1 MERKRAM
8 IYTPDKIRNIAV
20 VGHQGSG
27 KTTLVESLAYKTGL
41 ISKKGSIE
49 EKNTLSD
56 FLPDEKKKQCSLST
70 SIVPI
75 RYKDYK
81 LNLIDIPGND
91 DFVYELLGVVRLIK
105 GAILVID
112 ASKGVQI
119 GTIKSFK
126 TLRKRGIPTF
136 LFINKL
142 DKENID
148 FELLYEE
155 IKEKLDKRCVPF
167 SYPIGKQDTFDGFIN
182 IPKMKARRYNGKECV
197 DDVIY
202 QEKRQVVFALHNRLT
217 EAVAETNDELLE
229 KYFSGE
235 PLTDEDIEYG
245 LRQSVLKGELY
256 PIIVGSALK
265 DIGMNTL
272 MDMFIDYLPS
282 PADLNPIVAE
292 AEDGNSFPLRTVDE
306 EEVVLSVFK
315 NSFNPYQGLISV
327 FKVNCGVVHLG
338 DELYCPNNGKTYK
351 VSTLF
356 EVCGE
361 KLTPVDAL
369 GAGDIGAITK
379 GEDIRLSYTLC
390 SPKRIIKIKP
400 VKYPTATYMRA
411 IVPETKADSDRLF
424 QSVEKMK
431 LEDPTIYFEK
441 NNITNQILIGSLS
454 SSHLSYL
461 LDKIKETY
469 KVKFTLATPKIVY
482 KETITTKGE
491 AEGRYIKQSG
501 GSGYYGVVDM
511 SFEPNEETCFT
522 STVFGGHVDKG
533 YFPAVEKGF
542 NEALEHG
549 GLIGAPV
556 IHVKATL
563 TDGKQHPVDSNEMAF
578 KNAAILAFREAYPKC
593 NPILLEPYD
602 KLTVVVTSEFLGPV
616 LSDMSKRRGKI
627 LSTEEN
633 DEGNLEVI
641 ALVPEAEILEYANEL
656 KSTTKGTGYF
666 NLEFADYEPVPTT
679 LAQEIIK
686 AHKEEKE
693 V

>member
-1 MERKRAM
+1 MERKLAM

-27 KTTLVESLAYKTGL
+27 KTTLVESLAYKAGL

-49 EKNTLSD
+49 GKDTLSD
-56 FLPDEKKKQCSLST
+56 YLPDEKKKLCSLST
-70 SIVPI
+70 SVIPI
-75 RYKDYK
+75 THNGYKF
-81 LNLIDIPGND
+81 NLIDIPGND
-91 DFVYELLGVVRLIK
+91 DFVYELLGVTRLIK

-119 GTIKSFK
+119 GTIKDFK
-126 TLRKRGIPTF
+126 ALKKRNIPTF

-167 SYPIGKQDTFDGFIN
+167 SYPIGKQNTFDGFIN

-217 EAVAETNDELLE
+217 EAVAETNDQLLE

-245 LRQSVLKGELY
+245 LRESVLKGELY

-272 MDMFIDYLPS
+272 MDMFAEYLPS
-282 PADLNPIVAE
+282 PSDLKPIIGTT
-292 AEDGNSFPLRTVDE
+292 EDGNNIPLLTIDE
-306 EEVVLSVFK
+306 EEPVLSVFK
-315 NSFNPYQGLISV
+315 NSFNPYQGLISI
-327 FKVNCGVVHLG
+327 FKVNCGVVHVG
-338 DELYCPNNGKTYK
+338 DELYCSNNGKTYK

-356 EVCGE
+356 SICGE
-361 KLTPVDAL
+361 KLTPVEEV
-369 GAGDIGAITK
+369 GAGDIGALTK
-379 GEDIRLSYTLC
+379 MDDIHLSYTLS
-390 SPKRIIKIKP
+390 SPDKKVLIKP
-400 VKYPTATYMRA
+400 VKYPSATYFKA

-431 LEDPTIYFEK
+431 LEDPTISFEK
-441 NNITNQILIGSLS
+441 NNITNQIIIGSLS
-454 SSHLSYL
+454 SSHLSYI
-461 LDKIKETY
+461 LDKLKDNY
-469 KVKFTLATPKIVY
+469 KVKFTLEKPKVVY

-511 SFEPNEETCFT
+511 SFEPSEETEFT

-542 NEALEHG
+542 REALEHG

-578 KNAAILAFREAYPKC
+578 KNAAILAFREAYEKC
-593 NPILLEPYD
+593 HPILLEPYD
-602 KLTVVVTSEFLGPV
+602 QIKVVITSEYLGPV

-627 LSTEEN
+627 LSTEES
-633 DEGNLEVI
+633 DEGNLEVV
-641 ALVPEAEILEYANEL
+641 ALVPEAEIQEYANEL

-666 NLEFADYEPVPTT
+666 NLEFHDYEPVPTA
-679 LAQEIIK
+679 LAEAIIK
-686 AHKEEKE
+686 EHQAEK
-693 V
+693 

>member
-1 MERKRAM
+1 MERKLAM

-27 KTTLVESLAYKTGL
+27 KTTLVESLAYKAGL

-49 EKNTLSD
+49 GKDTLSD
-56 FLPDEKKKQCSLST
+56 YLPDEKKKLCSLST

-75 RYKDYK
+75 THNGYKF
-81 LNLIDIPGND
+81 NLIDIPGND
-91 DFVYELLGVVRLIK
+91 DFVYELLGVTRLIK
-105 GAILVID
+105 GAVLVID

-119 GTIKSFK
+119 GTIKDFK
-126 TLRKRGIPTF
+126 ALKKRNIPTF

-167 SYPIGKQDTFDGFIN
+167 SYPIGKQNTFDGFIN

-217 EAVAETNDELLE
+217 EAVAETNDQLLE

-245 LRQSVLKGELY
+245 LRESVLKGELY

-272 MDMFIDYLPS
+272 MDMFAEYLPS
-282 PADLNPIVAE
+282 PSDLKPIIGTT
-292 AEDGNSFPLRTVDE
+292 EDGNNIPLLTIDE
-306 EEVVLSVFK
+306 EEPVLSVFK
-315 NSFNPYQGLISV
+315 NSFNPYQGLISI
-327 FKVNCGVVHLG
+327 FKVNCGVVHIG
-338 DELYCPNNGKTYK
+338 DELYCSNNGKTYK

-356 EVCGE
+356 SICGE
-361 KLTPVDAL
+361 KLTPVEEV
-369 GAGDIGAITK
+369 GAGDIGALTK
-379 GEDIRLSYTLC
+379 MDDIHLSYTLS
-390 SPKRIIKIKP
+390 SPDKKVLIKP
-400 VKYPTATYMRA
+400 VKYPSATYFKA

-431 LEDPTIYFEK
+431 LEDPTISFEK
-441 NNITNQILIGSLS
+441 NNITNQIIIGSLS
-454 SSHLSYL
+454 SSHLSYI
-461 LDKIKETY
+461 LDKLKDNY
-469 KVKFTLATPKIVY
+469 KVKFTLEKPKVVY

-511 SFEPNEETCFT
+511 SFEPSEETEFT

-542 NEALEHG
+542 REALEHG

-578 KNAAILAFREAYPKC
+578 KNAAILAFREAYEKC
-593 NPILLEPYD
+593 HPILLEPYD
-602 KLTVVVTSEFLGPV
+602 QIKVVITSEYLGPV

-627 LSTEEN
+627 LSTEES
-633 DEGNLEVI
+633 DEGNLEVV
-641 ALVPEAEILEYANEL
+641 ALVPEAEIQEYANEL

-666 NLEFADYEPVPTT
+666 NLEFHDYEPVPTA
-679 LAQEIIK
+679 LAEAIIK
-686 AHKEEKE
+686 EHQAEK
-693 V
+693 

>member
-1 MERKRAM
+1 M

-27 KTTLVESLAYKTGL
+27 KTTLVESLAYKAGL

-49 EKNTLSD
+49 GKDTLSD
-56 FLPDEKKKQCSLST
+56 YLPDEKKKLCSLST

-75 RYKDYK
+75 THNGYKF
-81 LNLIDIPGND
+81 NLIDIPGND
-91 DFVYELLGVVRLIK
+91 DFVYELLGVTRLIK
-105 GAILVID
+105 GAVLVID

-119 GTIKSFK
+119 GTIKDFK
-126 TLRKRGIPTF
+126 ALKKRNIPTF

-167 SYPIGKQDTFDGFIN
+167 SYPIGKQNTFDGFIN

-217 EAVAETNDELLE
+217 EAVAETNDQLLE

-245 LRQSVLKGELY
+245 LRESVLKGELY

-272 MDMFIDYLPS
+272 MDMFAEYLPS
-282 PADLNPIVAE
+282 PSDLKPIIGTT
-292 AEDGNSFPLRTVDE
+292 EDGNNIPLLTIDE
-306 EEVVLSVFK
+306 EEPVLSVFK
-315 NSFNPYQGLISV
+315 NSFNPYQGLISI
-327 FKVNCGVVHLG
+327 FKVNCGVVHIG
-338 DELYCPNNGKTYK
+338 DELYCSNNGKTYK

-356 EVCGE
+356 SICGE
-361 KLTPVDAL
+361 KLTPVEEV
-369 GAGDIGAITK
+369 GAGDIGALTK
-379 GEDIRLSYTLC
+379 MDDIHLSYTLS
-390 SPKRIIKIKP
+390 SPDKKVLIKP
-400 VKYPTATYMRA
+400 VKYPSSTYFKA

-431 LEDPTIYFEK
+431 LEDPTISFEK
-441 NNITNQILIGSLS
+441 NNITNQIIIGSLS
-454 SSHLSYL
+454 SSHLSYI
-461 LDKIKETY
+461 LDKLKDNY
-469 KVKFTLATPKIVY
+469 KVKFTLEKPKVVY

-511 SFEPNEETCFT
+511 SFEPSEETEFT

-542 NEALEHG
+542 REALEHG

-578 KNAAILAFREAYPKC
+578 KNAAILAFREAYEKC
-593 NPILLEPYD
+593 HPILLEPYD
-602 KLTVVVTSEFLGPV
+602 QIKVVITSEYLGPV

-627 LSTEEN
+627 LSTEES
-633 DEGNLEVI
+633 DEGNLEVV
-641 ALVPEAEILEYANEL
+641 ALVPEAEIQEYANEL

-666 NLEFADYEPVPTT
+666 NLEFHDYEPVPTA
-679 LAQEIIK
+679 LAEAIIK
-686 AHKEEKE
+686 EHQAEK
-693 V
+693 